1 MLRNAICHMCDDAHA
16 TAEVKACCSHLVP
29 ICDDCDRR
37 VVQHQKCRTCSGILT
52 PEEDRMQADAY
63 MASLE
68 PSMYDID
75 DDLDQGSFYYD
86 NECWEE
92 YP

>member
-1 MLRNAICHMCDDAHA
+1 
-16 TAEVKACCSHLVP
+16 
-29 ICDDCDRR
+29 
-37 VVQHQKCRTCSGILT
+37 
-52 PEEDRMQADAY
+52 MQADAY